1 MKATL
6 MGMNEGRH
14 DLLFSFAC
22 GLAFHFK
29 GERSLV
35 ERHLYDVAGTDPKMK
50 KKVKDCLK
58 SLERYGRI

>member
-1 MKATL
+1 
-6 MGMNEGRH
+6 MGMKEGRH
-14 DLLFSFAC
+14 YPLYDFAR

-29 GERSLV
+29 GERSVV
-35 ERHLYDVAGTDPKMK
+35 EQHLYDVAGNDPKME